1 MNKLRYERYKI
12 VKILTNLEQ
21 SNRINDSQ
29 LTQYSDKRNE
39 LFRTVNSEKTQK
51 KGETAFWLFLP
62 FCDYNTCSWLNWNF
76 FFYYIYADVFKM
88 RNIQKFERGHK
99 SYEQQT
105 CI

>member
-51 KGETAFWLFLP
+51 REKLLFGCFSLFATIIP
-62 FCDYNTCSWLNWNF
+62 
-76 FFYYIYADVFKM
+76 VP
-88 RNIQKFERGHK
+88 G
-99 SYEQQT
+99 
-105 CI
+105 